1 MKISGSV
8 ALVTGANRG
17 LGAAFAQALLDRG
30 ARTVYAAVRNPA
42 TIIDTNLTPIELDV
56 TDAAAV
62 AAAAE
67 LCGDV
72 NVLVNNAGISR
83 SGGSDLDSARAE
95 METNYFGTLSM
106 SRAFAPV
113 LARNGGGALV
123 NVLSVLSFITLPQA
137 SGYAASKAAAWSLTN
152 ALRLEL
158 KEQGTHVLG
167 VHAGYIDTDM
177 AAHVTGPKI
186 TPAEVVAQ
194 TLDALE
200 SGAYEVLADAISRQS
215 KAGLSG
221 ELERLYPAL
230 AGAS

>member
-30 ARTVYAAVRNPA
+30 ARTVYAAARNPA
-42 TIIDTNLTPIELDV
+42 TITGTNLTPIELDV
-56 TDAAAV
+56 TDPAAV

-67 LCGDV
+67 RCGDV
-72 NVLVNNAGISR
+72 DLLVNNAGISR
-83 SGGSDLDSARAE
+83 SGSSDLDSARAE
-95 METNYFGTLSM
+95 MDTNYFGTLSM

-186 TPAEVVAQ
+186 TPEEVVAQ

-200 SGAYEVLADAISRQS
+200 TGAYEVLADAISRQS

-221 ELERLYPAL
+221 ELERLYPVL
-230 AGAS
+230 AAGS

>member
-30 ARTVYAAVRNPA
+30 ARTVYAAARNPA
-42 TIIDTNLTPIELDV
+42 TITGTNLTPVELDV
-56 TDAAAV
+56 TDPAAV

-67 LCGDV
+67 RCGDV
-72 NVLVNNAGISR
+72 DLLINNAGISR
-83 SGGSDLDSARAE
+83 SGSPDLDSARAE
-95 METNYFGTLSM
+95 MDTNYFGTLSM

-200 SGAYEVLADAISRQS
+200 TGAYEVLADAISRQS

-230 AGAS
+230 ATSS